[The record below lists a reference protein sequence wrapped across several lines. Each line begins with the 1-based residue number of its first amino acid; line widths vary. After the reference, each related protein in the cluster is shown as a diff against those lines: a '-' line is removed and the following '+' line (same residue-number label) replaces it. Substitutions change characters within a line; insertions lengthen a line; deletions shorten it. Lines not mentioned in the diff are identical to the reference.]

1 LTLDRAVAIVGGVS
15 VSEAVLGPARAGVGG
30 FRRWLDEVTP
40 QERAAARQAR
50 IVAIFIGIVVVA
62 YHYSF
67 STLLRTLKT
76 DTPLAYLGLVPF
88 MALALAAVRA
98 RPLKPEPDIHDREVD
113 YIVGVPLLLASL
125 AINLLLPVRLSTM
138 FWVWRVD
145 LLALP
150 LFVAGAIAVLFGVR
164 TLWRLRFPI
173 IFLLF
178 AWPLPYTKL
187 LMAQLQNFTNA
198 TLAGVNT
205 VLGMV
210 NIATQAPSGDGSLF
224 NIVHA
229 GKTFQVSVASA
240 CSGVNGL
247 VGYTLVTAAF
257 LSIVKGRWFR
267 KLAWLV
273 TGLVAIWVLNVFRIL
288 LIFWVGKQYG
298 EAVAIDALHPYLGL
312 VTFSLGVLLML
323 LVMRR
328 FGLEVNLPA
337 PRPRRARAAV
347 VAGVDTTGA
356 PDPEPP
362 VKPPRSPVPKTRF
375 AVTLV
380 VAFGLLSGVANA
392 SLRSFDLVS
401 DSLGA
406 PRLESFLVHPDH
418 PMGWTV
424 RQIAQYD
431 WAKPFF
437 GDNSKWLRY
446 QFAYDGRSPTQFKT
460 TATVIADVIDTDD
473 LSTFSAYGIEAC
485 YNFHGYDLKSTN
497 TVDLGGVVAHVITYH
512 NTSISSD
519 WTNVYWHWPVKTASG
534 TRYERVNLMIIQSAK
549 VSFTAPVPSASVA
562 RSLGIRIED
571 ALTGGSSGGST
582 LNKTKAFLAA
592 FAADLVRHQQ
602 PVSTKTSPQTQIPV
616 STTAP
621 KAVQPGVTTPAAG
634 GPSLLSR

>member
-1 LTLDRAVAIVGGVS
+1 M
-15 VSEAVLGPARAGVGG
+15 SEAVLGPARAGVGSL
-30 FRRWLDEVTP
+30 RRMLDDVTP
-40 QERAAARQAR
+40 HDRAVARQAR
-50 IVAIFIGIVVVA
+50 VVAIFVAVVVVA

-98 RPLKPEPDIHDREVD
+98 RPVKPEPDIHDREVD
-113 YIVGVPLLLASL
+113 YIVGVPLLLSSL

-150 LFVAGAIAVLFGVR
+150 LFVAGAIAILFGVR

-173 IFLLF
+173 VFLLF

-205 VLGMV
+205 LLGVLTV
-210 NIATQAPSGDGSLF
+210 ATPATSSDGSLF
-224 NIVHA
+224 NITHA

-257 LSIVKGRWFR
+257 LSIVKGRWF
-267 KLAWLV
+267 KKALWLLL
-273 TGLVAIWVLNVFRIL
+273 GLLTIWVLNVLRIL
-288 LIFWVGKQYG
+288 LIFWVGKQWG

-312 VTFSLGVLLML
+312 VTFSLGVVLML
-323 LVMRR
+323 AVMRW

-337 PRPRRARAAV
+337 PRARRAKAAV
-347 VAGVDTTGA
+347 AADGGGDSAGAVPPEEPG
-356 PDPEPP
+356 DPER
-362 VKPPRSPVPKTRF
+362 PPRGPVPRTRF
-375 AVTLV
+375 AVILV
-380 VAFGLLSGVANA
+380 VALGLLSGVANA

-406 PRLESFLVHPDH
+406 PRLDAFLTHPDR
-418 PMGWTV
+418 PDGWTV
-424 RQIAQYD
+424 RRLAQYD

-437 GDNSKWLRY
+437 GDNSLWYRY
-446 QFAYDGRSPTQFKT
+446 QLSYDGKSPSDFHT
-460 TATVIADVIDTDD
+460 TASVIADVIDTDD
-473 LSTFSAYGIEAC
+473 LSTFSTYGIEAC
-485 YNFHGYDLKSTN
+485 YNFHGYELKSSN
-497 TVDLGGVVAHVITYH
+497 TVDLGGVVAHVLTYR
-512 NTSISSD
+512 NTSIHSD
-519 WTNVYWHWPVKTASG
+519 WTNVYWHWPVKTAEG
-534 TRYERVNLMIIQSAK
+534 TRYERVNLMIINSAK
-549 VSFTAPVPSASVA
+549 VNFTAPVPSPSVA

-571 ALTGGSSGGST
+571 ALTGGSSGGGT
-582 LNKTKAFLAA
+582 LDRTKAFLAA
-592 FAADLVRHQQ
+592 FAADLVKHQQ
-602 PVSTKTSPQTQIPV
+602 PVSTKAS
-616 STTAP
+616 
-621 KAVQPGVTTPAAG
+621 K
-634 GPSLLSR
+634 